1 MSALSRKLLRDL
13 WRLRAQVLTIALVMA
28 CGVAALVS
36 MRSAY
41 DSLIASC
48 EGWYARSRFAD
59 VFAPVR
65 RAPRAVARRAAALDG
80 VDAVEARVLEDI
92 ALDMPGL
99 AEPVVGRLVSL
110 PRDEGESLGRV
121 YVRSGRM
128 PDPAHAD
135 EALVSEAFATAWGL
149 RAGDTVTAVIQGR
162 RQVVRVVGVGLS
174 PEFVYVVQPGAIV
187 PDDRRFGV
195 LWMDAAAV
203 ESAFRMEGAFNDLRV
218 RLSRGA
224 SRARVVAALD
234 ALLEPYGAVG
244 AYGRERHP
252 SARWV
257 EQELGQLRGQ
267 ATVTPAIFLGVAAL
281 LVNFVLS
288 RLLGLEREQ
297 IATLK
302 ALGYDD
308 GAIAR
313 HYLAWAVVT
322 ALLGAALGVAL
333 GVWTGRAF
341 VAMYGDYFRF
351 PVLAFRPSPA
361 TLVAAVGAGTVA
373 AVAGAFQSVRKAVR
387 VPPAEAMR
395 PEAPARFAPTVLER
409 MGVHRALPVAAR
421 MVLREVER
429 RPGRLALSA
438 LGISFA
444 AAIMVAG
451 RFSLDALDVVIDLQ
465 FTRAQA
471 DDVTV
476 SFLRPLPPR
485 AALEVA
491 RLPGVLLA
499 EPQRVDG
506 VRMRAGPRVREAAIL
521 GLPADGTLRTL
532 YDADGRRWALPPDG
546 LVLGRALARRL
557 GVGPGDVVTVE
568 DLEGARAP
576 KDVHV
581 AALVDDLAGLM
592 GYMDLAALHRLRG
605 DGGRVT
611 AVALRVD
618 PARRDALLA
627 RLKRAPAVASA
638 SRRTA
643 AIEYFRHET
652 SRMSAA
658 MSVVLAAFASII
670 AVGVVYNNARIALSV
685 RSRELATLRVLG
697 FTRAEVSS
705 ILFGEQAVQVAL
717 AIPAGLAIG
726 RGLAAMVLTTI
737 DDELFRMPLVISAQ
751 TYAFAALVVVA
762 ASVASAIIV
771 RRRVDELDMV
781 AVLKSRD

>member
-13 WRLRAQVLTIALVMA
+13 WRLRTQVLTIALVMA
-28 CGVAALVS
+28 CGVASLVS

-59 VFAPVR
+59 VFVQVR
-65 RAPRAVARRAAALDG
+65 RAPRSAARRAAEIDG

-92 ALDMPGL
+92 TLDMPGM
-99 AEPVVGRLVSL
+99 AEPVSGRLVSL
-110 PRDEGESLGRV
+110 PRDETESLGRV

-128 PDPAHAD
+128 PDPAHSE

-149 RAGDTVTAVIQGR
+149 RAGDAVTAVIQGR
-162 RQVVRVVGVGLS
+162 RQRVRVVGVGLS
-174 PEFVYVVQPGAIV
+174 PEFVYVMQPGAIV

-195 LWMDAAAV
+195 LWMSGASV

-234 ALLEPYGAVG
+234 ALLEPYGTVG

-267 ATVTPAIFLGVAAL
+267 ATVTPAIFLAVAAL

-302 ALGYDD
+302 ALGYGD

-313 HYLAWAVVT
+313 HYLAWALVT

-333 GVWTGRAF
+333 GAWAGRAF
-341 VAMYGDYFRF
+341 VAMYADFFRF
-351 PVLAFRPSPA
+351 PVLAFRPSPS
-361 TLVAAVGAGTVA
+361 TLALAIAAGAGA
-373 AVAGAFQSVRKAVR
+373 SIGGALQAVRKAVR

-395 PEAPARFAPTVLER
+395 PEPPARFAPTFLER
-409 MGVHRALPVAAR
+409 VGVHRALPVAAR

-444 AAIMVAG
+444 AAILVAG
-451 RFSLDALDVVIDLQ
+451 RFSLDSLDVVIDLQ

-476 SFLRPLPPR
+476 SFLRPLPTR

-491 RLPGVLLA
+491 RMPGVLFA
-499 EPQRVDG
+499 EPQRVEG
-506 VRMRAGPRVREAAIL
+506 VRLRVGPRTREAAIL
-521 GLPADGTLRTL
+521 GLPAHATLRHV
-532 YDADGRRWALPPDG
+532 YDAHGRRWEMPREGIL
-546 LVLGRALARRL
+546 LGRALATRL
-557 GVGPGDVVTVE
+557 GVSAGEPVTVE
-568 DLEGARAP
+568 DLDGSRAP
-576 KDVHV
+576 QEVPV
-581 AALVDDLAGLM
+581 AAVVDDLMGLM

-618 PARRDALLA
+618 PLQRDALFD
-627 RLKRAPAVASA
+627 RLKRAPAVAATSRSA
-638 SRRTA
+638 Q

-652 SRMSAA
+652 SRMSAT
-658 MSVVLAAFASII
+658 MSLVLAAFAAII

-697 FTRAEVSS
+697 FTRAEVSAV
-705 ILFGEQAVQVAL
+705 LLGEQAVQVL
-717 AIPAGLAIG
+717 FAIPVGLWLG
-726 RGLAAMVLTTI
+726 RGLSALVLRTI
-737 DDELFRMPLVISAQ
+737 DDELFRMPLYISNG
-751 TYAFAALVVVA
+751 TYGFAAAVVVA
-762 ASVASAIIV
+762 ASVASAFIV
-771 RRRVDELDMV
+771 RRRVDALDMV